1 MPLYPLFLDLAGR
14 RCLVVGAA
22 AVGWRKTIGL
32 LDAHAAVVVVSPDE
46 PWVPGVEWIQAEYA
60 PAHLDGMSLVI
71 AAAPP
76 EVNARVVADAKARGI
91 WVNSASDPENGD
103 FILPAVRRA
112 GRIEIAV
119 GTQGAAPALA
129 ARIADEMQTQLD
141 TSWLVLV
148 DFLAG
153 LREDIKQRVP
163 PGVRPDLLRRLSE
176 PAWADRIREVG
187 APETYR
193 AMRALVDAAAGP

>member
-14 RCLVVGAA
+14 RCLVVGAG
-22 AVGWRKTIGL
+22 AVSWRKTIGL

-46 PWVPGVEWIQAEYA
+46 PWVPGVEWIQAEYE
-60 PAHLDGMSLVI
+60 PAHLDGVALVI

-76 EVNARVVADAKARGI
+76 DVNARIVADAKARGI

-129 ARIADEMQTQLD
+129 ARIADEMRAQVD
-141 TSWLVLV
+141 VAWLVLV
-148 DFLAG
+148 DYLAG
-153 LREDIKQRVP
+153 LRDDVKRRVP
-163 PGVRPDLLRRLSE
+163 PDVRRDLLRRLSD
-176 PAWADRIREVG
+176 PAWADRIREIG

-193 AMRALVDAAAGP
+193 EMQALVDAAAGP